1 MAQVRTQ
8 PKTGPR
14 HASIWSWRALLPFA
28 LLVLAIA
35 FRLAEPP
42 VLTDIRLTLFDQY
55 QSLKPRKQT
64 PMPVQ
69 LVDIDEQS
77 LERLGQWPWPRN
89 QLAQL
94 VDAIN
99 NAGAAAIVID
109 MLLSEPDRLS
119 PSAVV
124 KMLPDW
130 PEYQSARQALLSR
143 SGHDEQLAQ
152 ALSRANSVLGF
163 ALNDEIVGELP
174 RIKAGLVRAGDPPDP
189 FLPSFPGGI
198 SALPMLTEAAAGY
211 GACSLV
217 PDPDGLVRRAP
228 MLVSV
233 SGAVLPTLDAEALR
247 VAQAASTYIVKSTNA
262 SGEQSLGAHGGV
274 VGVKIGALSV
284 PTDHQGRIWIR
295 YSDKMSESIGAWQ
308 LLAGQ
313 FDPQALAGKI
323 VLLGSSAAGLSRPQP
338 VPVLGVVPA
347 LEIRAQ
353 ILETLISGEFLHQPD
368 WAKGAEVL
376 SLLLFGLLLIW
387 LLPRWGALWCAM
399 IGVIA
404 IAMAIGTSWTLFAQ
418 YSTLVTPFYFAV
430 VIVLLY
436 LVQSLQVYLTSEKE
450 KREVRGAF
458 GRYLSPVLV
467 EQLANDPDKL
477 KLGGETRQISA
488 LFCDIRGFTSISEQL
503 PPEALTDLLNRFLTP
518 LTDVILKEQ
527 GTIDKYM
534 GDCIMAF
541 WNAPLD
547 VADHESRACHAALKM
562 LDALS
567 DLNQALQDE
576 HQESGSGA
584 GILKIG
590 IGINS
595 GSALA
600 GNLGS
605 QQRFDYSVLG
615 DSINLASRLES
626 QSKAYGVEILLSEA
640 TRAAVSDLAF
650 LELDLLQVVG
660 KSEPVRVFTLMGDAA
675 FARSNIFI
683 EAEALQSRMLEHY
696 RAREWQ
702 EALELI
708 GQLEQLGLA
717 RLKGYLSMMHGHIE
731 EFKAHPPGTDWDG
744 VERRLV
750 K

>member
-28 LLVLAIA
+28 LLVLAISL
-35 FRLAEPP
+35 RLVEPSL
-42 VLTDIRLTLFDQY
+42 LTDIRLTVFDQY
-55 QSLKPRKQT
+55 QALKPRQQT
-64 PMPVQ
+64 PVPVQ

-119 PSAVV
+119 PSAVA
-124 KMLPDW
+124 KMIPDW
-130 PEYQSARQALLSR
+130 PEYQSARQALLNR

-152 ALSRANSVLGF
+152 ALSRTNSVLGF
-163 ALNDEIVGELP
+163 ALDDEIVGELP
-174 RIKAGLVRAGDPPDP
+174 KLKAGLVRAGDPPDP

-211 GACSLV
+211 GALSLL
-217 PDPDGLVRRAP
+217 PDPDGLVRRAS

-262 SGEQSLGAHGGV
+262 SGEQSLGSHGGV

-295 YSDKMSESIGAWQ
+295 YSDKISESIGAWQ

-313 FDPQALAGKI
+313 FDPQAIAGKI

-347 LEIRAQ
+347 LQIRAQ

-387 LLPRWGALWCAM
+387 LLPRWGALWCAI

-404 IAMAIGTSWTLFAQ
+404 ITAAIGTSWTLFAQ
-418 YSTLVTPFYFAV
+418 YSILVTPFYFAA

-518 LTDVILKEQ
+518 LTDVILNEQ

-541 WNAPLD
+541 WNAPVD

-576 HQESGSGA
+576 RQETGSGA

-615 DSINLASRLES
+615 DSVNLASRLEG
-626 QSKAYGVEILLSEA
+626 QSKTYGVEILLSEA
-640 TRAAVSDLAF
+640 TRIAVPDLAF
-650 LELDLLQVVG
+650 LELDLLRVVG
-660 KSEPVRVFTLMGDAA
+660 KSEPARIFSLIGDAS
-675 FARSNIFI
+675 FARSEVFI
-683 EAEALQSRMLEHY
+683 RAQSLQSQMLELY
-696 RAREWQ
+696 RARQWE
-702 EALELI
+702 EALKRL
-708 GQLEQLGLA
+708 GQLDQLGLD
-717 RLKGYLSMMHGHIE
+717 RCKGYWSMMRERTEG
-731 EFKAHPPGTDWDG
+731 FRVHPPEADWDG
-744 VERRLV
+744 VEHRLV

>member
-1 MAQVRTQ
+1 MGDQRPQEQRWRAV
-8 PKTGPR
+8 
-14 HASIWSWRALLPFA
+14 SWRALLPFA
-28 LLVLAIA
+28 LLVLAISL
-35 FRLAEPP
+35 RLAEPSL
-42 VLTDIRLTLFDQY
+42 LTDIRLTVFDQY

-109 MLLSEPDRLS
+109 ILLSEPDRLS
-119 PSAVV
+119 PAAVA
-124 KMLPDW
+124 KMIPDW
-130 PEYQSARQALLSR
+130 REYQSAREAILGR
-143 SGHDEQLAQ
+143 TGHDEQLAQ
-152 ALSRANSVLGF
+152 ALLRANSVLGF

-174 RIKAGLVRAGDPPDP
+174 KLKAGLVRAGDPPDP
-189 FLPSFPGGI
+189 FLPSFAAGI
-198 SALPMLTEAAAGY
+198 SALPMLAEAAAGY
-211 GACSLV
+211 GALSLL
-217 PDPDGLVRRAP
+217 PDRDGLVRRAS

-233 SGAVLPTLDAEALR
+233 SGTVLPTLDAEALR
-247 VAQAASTYIVKSTNA
+247 VAQAVSTYIVKSTNA
-262 SGEQSLGAHGGV
+262 SGEQSFGGSGGV
-274 VGVKIGALSV
+274 VGVKIGGLSV

-295 YSDKMSESIGAWQ
+295 YSDQISQSIGAWQ
-308 LLAGQ
+308 LLSGE
-313 FDPQALAGKI
+313 FDPQAIAGKI

-347 LEIRAQ
+347 LQIRAQ

-387 LLPRWGALWCAM
+387 LLPHWGALWCAI
-399 IGVIA
+399 IGVAA
-404 IAMAIGTSWTLFAQ
+404 IVAALGTSWTLFAQ
-418 YSTLVTPFYFAV
+418 YNILVTPFYFAV
-430 VIVLLY
+430 VIILLY
-436 LVQSLQVYLTSEKE
+436 LTQSLQVYLASEKE
-450 KREVRGAF
+450 KKEVRGAF

-477 KLGGETRQISA
+477 KLGGETRHISA
-488 LFCDIRGFTSISEQL
+488 LFCDVRGFTSISEQL

-518 LTDVILKEQ
+518 LTDVILNEQ

-541 WNAPLD
+541 WNAPVD
-547 VADHESRACHAALKM
+547 VAEHESRACCAALKM
-562 LDALS
+562 LDALA
-567 DLNQALQDE
+567 DLNRTLQRE
-576 HQESGSGA
+576 AKASGA
-584 GILKIG
+584 SMQELRIG

-595 GSALA
+595 GPALA

-605 QQRFDYSVLG
+605 EQRFDYSVLG
-615 DSINLASRLES
+615 DSVNLASRLEG

-640 TRAAVSDLAF
+640 TRGAVPDLAF
-650 LELDLLQVVG
+650 LELDLVQVVG
-660 KSEPVRVFTLMGDAA
+660 KSEPVRIFSLFGDAS
-675 FARSNIFI
+675 FVRSNIFI

-717 RLKGYLSMMHGHIE
+717 RLKGYLSMMHGRIE
-731 EFKAHPPGTDWDG
+731 EFKAHPPGADWDG